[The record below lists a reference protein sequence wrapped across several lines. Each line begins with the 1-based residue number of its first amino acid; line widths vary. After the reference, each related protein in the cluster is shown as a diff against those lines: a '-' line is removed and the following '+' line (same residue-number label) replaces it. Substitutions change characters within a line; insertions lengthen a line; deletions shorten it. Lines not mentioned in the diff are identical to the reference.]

1 MTMDHLAALTEINLD
16 DLVAAFGWQSHP
28 RLSAA
33 LRSVFRNMAARF
45 ATHMLDFDAQ
55 VGENGL
61 TAAAFHTIRR
71 YVRSLRVYGAENLP
85 AEGPA
90 LFLANHPGMADTL
103 ALFCAIRRPDL
114 YIIAANRPFLQSLPN
129 TSRLLY
135 YVSDHPSE
143 RMRAVRQTAAH
154 LKNGGAVLT
163 FPAGQIE
170 PDADVYDGAEAALT
184 GWSDS
189 AAVFVRFAP
198 ETRII
203 PTLVRGVLWDSAVK
217 HPLVY
222 LKRNRFERE
231 KLGAAFQLL
240 AHILFNAR
248 PVDVSVQFGAPIT
261 AAGVGSSDSAALH
274 AAVIEEMRVLLRTPR
289 PAGVPSIL

>member
-1 MTMDHLAALTEINLD
+1 MTMDTLATLTQINLD
-16 DLVAAFGWQSHP
+16 DLVAAFGWERHP
-28 RLSAA
+28 RLAAA
-33 LRSVFRNMAARF
+33 LRVAFASMAKKF
-45 ATHMLDFDAQ
+45 AAQMIDFDTQ
-55 VGENGL
+55 VGASHL
-61 TAAAFHTIRR
+61 PAASFHTIRR
-71 YVRSLRVYGAENLP
+71 YVNSLRVYGAENLP
-85 AEGPA
+85 AEGPV
-90 LFLANHPGMADTL
+90 LVLANHPGMADTL
-103 ALFCAIRRPDL
+103 ALFCAINRADL
-114 YIIAANRPFLQSLPN
+114 RIIAINRPFLQALPN

-170 PDADVYDGAEAALT
+170 PDADVYDGAAESLA
-184 GWSDS
+184 GWTDS
-189 AAVFVRFAP
+189 AGVFVRFAP
-198 ETRII
+198 ETRIV
-203 PTLVRGVLWDSAVK
+203 PALVRGVLWNKAVK

-240 AHILFNAR
+240 AHILFDLR
-248 PVDVSVQFGAPIT
+248 PVNISVQFGAPIT
-261 AAGVGSSDSAALH
+261 AAGIGSSDSAALH
-274 AAVIEEMRVLLRTPR
+274 AAVLEEMRVLLRTPR